1 MATAYL
7 PKENGLTL
15 SAALAEAA
23 YGAPASRAML
33 NTFELWHASM
43 SAPVRIVVDEQPLSA
58 VLEADAPRNPGEDV
72 VFLASRVT
80 HEIPEESDQAQSP
93 EIILRVD
100 NVTGYIADALRTAR
114 SHTDPAIRD
123 SPWQLIERVYASDDL
138 TAPHILPVFKVTAR
152 RVVMQGPTA
161 VITAAY
167 RDSANTSI
175 PAQTFTPTYYSGLLT

>member
-1 MATAYL
+1 MPTYL
-7 PKENGLTL
+7 DAENGLSL
-15 SAALAEAA
+15 SEALLEAA
-23 YGAPASRAML
+23 TYAPVSRAML

-43 SAPVRIVVDEQPLSA
+43 SAPVRVVVDEQPLSA

-72 VFLASRVT
+72 VFMASRVT

-100 NVTGYIADALRTAR
+100 NVTGYIADALRIAR

-138 TAPHILPVFKVTAR
+138 TAPHILPVFKVTVR
-152 RVVMQGPTA
+152 RIVMQGPTA
-161 VITAAY
+161 VLTAAY
-167 RDSANTSI
+167 RDSVNTSI
-175 PAQTFTPTYYSGLLT
+175 PAITFTPERYPGLLT